1 MSDIKLDYKPEDFGY
16 VKEGKVYRKAFLD
29 NKDLEIG
36 LVRETEEK
44 SIQYF
49 VDRFL
54 TLREKVEELEKA
66 VKDANNK
73 GSFLMKLLHMKEKM
87 ADYKGIGDFEGLINR
102 LDTLES
108 KLQENIAENRVKN
121 LEIKKALLKDALELK
136 DSKDWDET
144 AEKMKELRLN
154 WVRTGA
160 VVEENQEELEETF
173 HNTVNHFFE
182 EKKKYNEKKR
192 RLIGERSR
200 KYKYLI
206 SAVRKLMY
214 EQDKEVILK
223 RIQEIKREWESVGEI
238 PEKLMR
244 PLEGKLAKSIQ
255 NLKNPKRRRRI
266 GDHQGNN
273 RRDFQNRPSN
283 RDRDNAGR
291 RPSYPRE
298 ERNEEDLKKLHE
310 QKSKLLSLAL
320 ELKDLP
326 LEKSLPLARELQDKW
341 LKSGK
346 STAPEIRSIYNKF
359 RETIALIFE
368 KNHLEAEIKKKFPV
382 FSGKSK
388 TEQKIIRIS
397 TLREMIRRDK
407 GEIKL
412 FEDNLNQSGIMES
425 QDKRSQN
432 LISKLRGQKF
442 RVKIKESL
450 LNEIELN

>member
-1 MSDIKLDYKPEDFGY
+1 MKLDYKPEDFGY
-16 VKEGKVYRKAFLD
+16 VKEGKVYRRAFLD

-36 LVRETEEK
+36 TVRETEEK

-54 TLREKVEELEKA
+54 GLREKVEELEKS
-66 VKDANNK
+66 VTDATNK
-73 GSFLMKLLHMKEKM
+73 GSFLMKLLHMKDKM
-87 ADYKGIGDFEGLINR
+87 AEYKGIGDFEALTKR
-102 LDTLES
+102 LDQLES

-121 LEIKKALLKDALELK
+121 LEIKEALLKDAQALS
-136 DSKDWDET
+136 DSQDWEET

-160 VVEENQEELEETF
+160 VVEEKQEELEDAF
-173 HNTVNHFFE
+173 HNTVNHFFD

-192 RLIGERSR
+192 RVIGERSK

-206 SAVRKLMY
+206 SQVRKLTY
-214 EQDKEVILK
+214 EEDKDVVLK
-223 RIQEIKREWESVGEI
+223 RIQRIKEDWEGVGEI
-238 PEKLMR
+238 PERLMKS
-244 PLEGKLAKSIQ
+244 LESKLASTIQ

-266 GDHQGNN
+266 GQHQDN
-273 RRDFQNRPSN
+273 RRDYQNRPN
-283 RDRDNAGR
+283 YRDRSNSSGR
-291 RPSYPRE
+291 PDYQ
-298 ERNEEDLKKLHE
+298 RNEHSEEDLKKLLE
-310 QKSKLLSLAL
+310 QKSKLLSLSL

-326 LEKSLPLARELQDKW
+326 LEQSLPLARELQDKW

-346 STAPEIRSIYNKF
+346 STAPEIRTIYNKF

-368 KNHLEAEIKKKFPV
+368 KNHLQSEIKKKHPV
-382 FSGKSK
+382 FDGKTK
-388 TEQKIIRIS
+388 AEQRIIRIS
-397 TLREMIRRDK
+397 ALREMIRRDK

-412 FEDNLNQSGIMES
+412 FEDNLNQSGVMENP
-425 QDKRSQN
+425 DRRSQE

-442 RVKIKESL
+442 RVKIKEAL

>member
-1 MSDIKLDYKPEDFGY
+1 MKPDYKPEEYGY
-16 VKEGKVYRKAFLD
+16 VKDGKVFRKAFLK

-36 LVRETEEK
+36 IVRETEEK

-49 VDRFL
+49 VERFL
-54 TLREKVEELEKA
+54 SLREKVEELEKSVDEA
-66 VKDANNK
+66 TNK
-73 GSFLMKLLHMKEKM
+73 GSFLMKLLHMKDKM
-87 ADYKGIGDFEGLINR
+87 ATYKGIGDFEALIER
-102 LDTLES
+102 LDKIES
-108 KLQENIAENRVKN
+108 RLQENIAENRVKN
-121 LEIKKALLKDALELK
+121 LEIKEALLKDALALK
-136 DSKDWDET
+136 DSTDWEET

-160 VVEENQEELEETF
+160 VIEDKQEELEQTF

-192 RLIGERSR
+192 KIIAERS
-200 KYKYLI
+200 KQYKYLI
-206 SAVRKLMY
+206 SKVRKLMY
-214 EQDKEVILK
+214 EQDKDVIIN
-223 RIQEIKREWESVGEI
+223 RIQGIKKDWESVGEI
-238 PEKLMR
+238 PERLMKS
-244 PLEGKLAKSIQ
+244 LEGKLAKSIQ

-266 GDHQGNN
+266 GQHQGNN
-273 RRDFQNRPSN
+273 QRDFQSRPN
-283 RDRDNAGR
+283 YRERDSSPR
-291 RPSYPRE
+291 RQAYQGN
-298 ERNEEDLKKLHE
+298 ERNEEEFKKLHE
-310 QKSKLLSLAL
+310 QKSKLLNMAL
-320 ELKDLP
+320 ELKELP
-326 LEKSLPLARELQDKW
+326 IDKSLPLARELQDKW

-368 KNHLEAEIKKKFPV
+368 KNHLETEIMKKHTV

-397 TLREMIRRDK
+397 TLKEMIRRDK

-412 FEDNLNQSGIMES
+412 FEDNLNQSGVMENQDRRS
-425 QDKRSQN
+425 QD

-442 RVKIKESL
+442 RLKIKESL